1 MPSLSSEDL
10 IRVKLE
16 LAQTLSR
23 TDTIRLQAR
32 QLISQR
38 TALRES
44 TAKVRAEMKE
54 EGLVL
59 EETREDIRRL
69 EEEVK
74 VAVEEGERLREKLA
88 EKGR

>member
-1 MPSLSSEDL
+1 
-10 IRVKLE
+10 
-16 LAQTLSR
+16 
-23 TDTIRLQAR
+23 
-32 QLISQR
+32 
-38 TALRES
+38 
-44 TAKVRAEMKE
+44 MKE